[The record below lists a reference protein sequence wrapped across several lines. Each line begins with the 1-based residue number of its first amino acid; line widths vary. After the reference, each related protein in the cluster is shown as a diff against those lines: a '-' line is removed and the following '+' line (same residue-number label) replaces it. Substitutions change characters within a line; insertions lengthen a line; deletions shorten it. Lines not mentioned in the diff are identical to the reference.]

1 MSAKQKL
8 KHELD
13 ALAIASLYF
22 GVWLSVLIVL
32 KKLVLAEYEIKFHGF
47 AVAVMGT
54 LILAKVVL
62 ILEHVPFGVW
72 VRSWPVMVDVLLRTA
87 LYGLGVL
94 VVLILEKAFDAR
106 HQAGGFLPAL
116 KKIFQHPEMPHVLAN
131 SICLSAALLG
141 YNTFS
146 VLRRHLGE
154 GGLFRLF
161 SNPPGEPPGVKQ
173 AESHAI

>member
-8 KHELD
+8 KHELN
-13 ALAIASLYF
+13 ALGIASLYF
-22 GVWLSVLIVL
+22 GVWLGVLIVL
-32 KKLVLAEYEIKFHGF
+32 KKLVLAEYEIQFHGF

-72 VRSWPVMVDVLLRTA
+72 VRSWPVLVDVLLRTA

-106 HQAGGFLPAL
+106 HQAG
-116 KKIFQHPEMPHVLAN
+116 
-131 SICLSAALLG
+131 
-141 YNTFS
+141 
-146 VLRRHLGE
+146 
-154 GGLFRLF
+154 
-161 SNPPGEPPGVKQ
+161 
-173 AESHAI
+173 